1 MDLEVAGSGPLAA
14 VCPVPPSFMPYHAQ
28 FPSLSFKQDRS
39 IITYN
44 TTITQCI
51 NCNTYLCR
59 LNSLIVITILKIGW
73 PAEHTHTR
81 NT

>member
-14 VCPVPPSFMPYHAQ
+14 ICSVPPSFMSYHAQ
-28 FPSLSFKQDRS
+28 IPTLCFKQDRS

-51 NCNTYLCR
+51 NCNTYLR
-59 LNSLIVITILKIGW
+59 QLNCLILITTQKIG
-73 PAEHTHTR
+73 
-81 NT
+81 

>member
-14 VCPVPPSFMPYHAQ
+14 VCPVPPRFMPYHAQ
-28 FPSLSFKQDRS
+28 FPTLCFKQDRS

-51 NCNTYLCR
+51 NCNTYLCQ
-59 LNSLIVITILKIGW
+59 LNCLILITTQKIG
-73 PAEHTHTR
+73 
-81 NT
+81 